1 MYRKPI
7 SYWFIIL
14 FILIIGSGCKP
25 SLKTVGSEGEMPMTV
40 QITSTAFTESKT
52 IPQKYTCDGVNVSPP
67 LSWSG
72 IPSGAKSLALV
83 ADDPDAPG
91 GTWVHWVI
99 YNIPITLTSLPEN
112 VAKTATVEGIGTQG
126 NNDFRKPG
134 YGGPCPPKGSIHRY
148 FFKVYALDVL
158 LNLKPGSVKA
168 DVEKA
173 MRGHILVQGQ
183 LMGKYG
189 R

>member
-1 MYRKPI
+1 
-7 SYWFIIL
+7 
-14 FILIIGSGCKP
+14 
-25 SLKTVGSEGEMPMTV
+25 
-40 QITSTAFTESKT
+40 
-52 IPQKYTCDGVNVSPP
+52 
-67 LSWSG
+67 
-72 IPSGAKSLALV
+72 
-83 ADDPDAPG
+83 
-91 GTWVHWVI
+91 
-99 YNIPITLTSLPEN
+99 LPEN